1 MYDIKQVSER
11 IILIKLLVEDTV
23 LTILS
28 VYAPQTRLEESTKDA
43 FYDCLQTVISKPPDK
58 ELFHVVTGMDTLE
71 EKMLDMK
78 VSIEVMGMVNVIQ
91 MEIEYLTLLL
101 QMTLSLRILS
111 LTKEIVTVSLINLVM
126 RKPRLPSFF

>member
-28 VYAPQTRLEESTKDA
+28 VYASQTGLESTKDA
-43 FYDCLQTVISKPPDK
+43 FYDCLQTVISKTPDK
-58 ELFHVVTGMDTLE
+58 KLFHVVTGMDTLE

-78 VSIEVMGMVNVIQ
+78 VSMEVMGMVNVIQ

-101 QMTLSLRILS
+101 
-111 LTKEIVTVSLINLVM
+111 
-126 RKPRLPSFF
+126 